1 MSDKL
6 KELHG
11 VLAEELLKRV
21 KDPEAKSSDLN
32 VARQF
37 LRDNGIDAVP
47 TQHSPL
53 TKLIEELPFDEKPK
67 TSISQCCRG
76 DTPIFVSFICCSCP
90 KMFVHLLCIKA

>member
-1 MSDKL
+1 MIDKNL

-11 VLAEELLKRV
+11 VLAEQLLKRV
-21 KDPEAKSSDLN
+21 KDPEAKSGDLN

-47 TQHSPL
+47 TQDSPL

-67 TSISQCCRG
+67 TSNK
-76 DTPIFVSFICCSCP
+76 TN
-90 KMFVHLLCIKA
+90 

>member
-21 KDPEAKSSDLN
+21 KAPEAKSSDLN

-47 TQHSPL
+47 TQASPL

-67 TSISQCCRG
+67 TSNK
-76 DTPIFVSFICCSCP
+76 TN
-90 KMFVHLLCIKA
+90 

>member
-1 MSDKL
+1 MFKSKSRIIRRYENYKNREKSMSDSKL

-21 KDPEAKSSDLN
+21 KDPKAKSADLN

-47 TQHSPL
+47 TEDNPL
-53 TKLIEELPFDEKPK
+53 GKLLEELPFDEKRKNPVK
-67 TSISQCCRG
+67 NN
-76 DTPIFVSFICCSCP
+76 
-90 KMFVHLLCIKA
+90 